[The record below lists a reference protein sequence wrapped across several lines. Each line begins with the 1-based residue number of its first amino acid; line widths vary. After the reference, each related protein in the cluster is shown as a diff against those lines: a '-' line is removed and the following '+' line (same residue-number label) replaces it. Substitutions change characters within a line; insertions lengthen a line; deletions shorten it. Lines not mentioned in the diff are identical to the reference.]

1 MEMNSKVSN
10 VGSSVL
16 VPSVQE
22 LAKQP
27 VSAIP
32 NRYLRPELERDAVAR
47 GGGDQVL
54 EIPVIDMQRLVS
66 EESMGSEIHKLDFA
80 CKEWGFFQV
89 KCFMYYFSWVN
100 NLISH

>member
-1 MEMNSKVSN
+1 MERNSKASN

-27 VSAIP
+27 LSAIP
-32 NRYLRPELERDAVAR
+32 DSYLRPELEGDAVAN

-66 EESMGSEIHKLDFA
+66 EESMNSEIHKLDFA
-80 CKEWGFFQV
+80 CKEWGFFQ
-89 KCFMYYFSWVN
+89 
-100 NLISH
+100 